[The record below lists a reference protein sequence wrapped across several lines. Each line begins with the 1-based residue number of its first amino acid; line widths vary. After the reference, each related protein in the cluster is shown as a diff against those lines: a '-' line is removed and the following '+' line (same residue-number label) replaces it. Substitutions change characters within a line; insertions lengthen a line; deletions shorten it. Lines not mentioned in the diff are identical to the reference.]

1 MRRPEQSS
9 VNLNDDLTRSTPRQ
23 RAAASKI
30 LISLALDLLTAKLR
44 RRLLCRNDKKPLRKS
59 IQSPS
64 RLARCVLPLAG
75 TGSVLRGAKKRF
87 DENILSSI
95 GELAPS
101 QQGLHAI
108 VDVQP
113 DASSLIV
120 ALPII
125 VVGTGY
131 GVNFVW

>member
-1 MRRPEQSS
+1 M
-9 VNLNDDLTRSTPRQ
+9 
-23 RAAASKI
+23 
-30 LISLALDLLTAKLR
+30 
-44 RRLLCRNDKKPLRKS
+44 
-59 IQSPS
+59 
-64 RLARCVLPLAG
+64 LPLAG